1 MALVDSGPAV
11 RASDAERDAVVSE
24 LGQHFQDGR
33 LDSGEHEQRVAS
45 ALTASTRPE
54 LAVLLTDLP
63 SARPATEP
71 APAAPLPGYR
81 GLRLLRPAVLA
92 VVIVTLL
99 IADGWSH
106 GRAGGWPF
114 APLAIAWLMLVVATV
129 RGRIR
134 GGRRQ
139 WR

>member
-1 MALVDSGPAV
+1 MAPVDAGPPV

-45 ALTASTRPE
+45 ALTASTRRE
-54 LAVLLTDLP
+54 LAALLTDLP

-71 APAAPLPGYR
+71 APAAPWPGYR
-81 GLRLLRPAVLA
+81 RLQRLRPAVLA
-92 VVIVTLL
+92 VVVVTLL
-99 IADGWSH
+99 IAGGWSH

-114 APLAIAWLMLVVATV
+114 APLAIGWLVLVLATV